1 MATQKTKFTVGLFV
15 TCGFTIGL
23 LAFIW
28 LGMSKFFEEGKNY
41 VAFFNES
48 VQGLDVDS
56 PVKYR
61 GVSIGRVEKI
71 SVAPDARLIQVVV
84 KVEGR
89 REATGDL
96 YAQLKAVGITGSM
109 FIEVDRL
116 KDGETI
122 ASPKINFPTEYPV
135 IPTKPSD
142 ISQLFAGV
150 DDLLNQIRSIDLE
163 GISDRIKISLDS
175 LNRMI
180 ADANVKGTSD
190 NLNTMMNQA
199 SQSLKELQ
207 QIVAENKSSI
217 NSAIVDLSKATANA
231 NSLMEKGA
239 DIMTVTDQSV
249 KILQQ
254 QLLVAGQNLEAASE
268 SLNRVMEL
276 ISSQPSQLLFSEPPK
291 AKKIDQ

>member
-41 VAFFNES
+41 VVFFNES
-48 VQGLDVDS
+48 VQGLDIDS

-71 SVAPDARLIQVVV
+71 SVAPDARLIQVLL
-84 KVEGR
+84 KVEDR
-89 REATGDL
+89 RQTSGDL

-109 FIEVDRL
+109 FVEIDRKQEGEIIE
-116 KDGETI
+116 
-122 ASPKINFPTEYPV
+122 SPKINFPTEYPV

-150 DDLLNQIRSIDLE
+150 DDLLNQIRAIDLE
-163 GISDRIKISLDS
+163 GISDRIKLSLDS

-180 ADANVKGTSD
+180 ADANIKGTSE
-190 NLNTMMNQA
+190 NLNNMMGEA
-199 SQSLKELQ
+199 EKSLNEFQ
-207 QIVAENKSSI
+207 TVISANRAAI
-217 NSAIVDLSKATANA
+217 NSAIVDLSRATHNA
-231 NSLMEKGA
+231 NVLMEKGA
-239 DIMTVTDQSV
+239 DMIGGTDES
-249 KILQQ
+249 IRLLQQ
-254 QLLVAGQNLEAASE
+254 QLLVVGQNLESASE
-268 SLNRVMEL
+268 SLNRVMAL
-276 ISSQPSQLLFSEPPK
+276 ISSQPSQLLFGEPPQP
-291 AKKIDQ
+291 KKIDR